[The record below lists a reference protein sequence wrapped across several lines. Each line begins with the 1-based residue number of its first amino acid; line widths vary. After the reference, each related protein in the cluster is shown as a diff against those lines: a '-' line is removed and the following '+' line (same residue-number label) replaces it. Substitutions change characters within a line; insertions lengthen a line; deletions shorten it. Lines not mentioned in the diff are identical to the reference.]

1 MVSGEQNQLRAAQRT
16 FNEIARVN
24 LNTLIS
30 NVWTVVKRLEQE
42 KREESQRRDNKV
54 EENGEKEKD
63 EEK

>member
-1 MVSGEQNQLRAAQRT
+1 MVSGVRNQLTAAQSSL
-16 FNEIARVN
+16 NEIARVN

-30 NVWTVVKRLEQE
+30 NVWAVVKRLEQE
-42 KREESQRRDNKV
+42 EREESQRRDYKV